1 LLPGN
6 ASAGSAAIT
15 TARLHLA
22 PNEDHPNAGVE
33 MAVLADTVITEQ
45 QKRLLIDIYASFV
58 KVNAAAASRQV
69 GSSN

>member
-1 LLPGN
+1 
-6 ASAGSAAIT
+6 
-15 TARLHLA
+15 
-22 PNEDHPNAGVE
+22 